1 MAEPLSAPKGTYD
14 ILPEDQPLRRWVI
27 GRAEAVFQRYGYR
40 RIDTPMFEE
49 TRLFSRGVG
58 ESTDI
63 VRKEM
68 YTFEDL
74 GGRSLTLR
82 PEGTAPVA
90 RAYVEHGMHTLPQP
104 VKLYYHSPMFRYE
117 SPQSGRYRQ
126 HYQLGL
132 EAFGS
137 EAPEVDA
144 EVIGVLAALYREVGL
159 EGLDLRLNSMGCR
172 ECRPGYSAV
181 LREFLIKNAEA
192 FCGECHERTRLNPLR
207 TFDCKVAGCREALEA
222 APRLADHLCPAC
234 AAHHDRVQE
243 CLAVQGISFIPDHT
257 LVRGMDYYTRTT
269 FEFQSSLLGAQ
280 SGVGGGGRYD
290 DLVEAIGGPATP
302 GVGFGTGLERILL
315 ALSRSGAAPP
325 GAPRPVVYLVALT
338 PEARREAFA
347 LAHELRG
354 RGVAADLDYMNRS
367 VKGQMKQA
375 GRSGARY
382 AFIIGEQELTDRV
395 VTVRDLV
402 SGDEKAV
409 PGAEAVLLAAPAGT
423 ADAATVAP
431 GASGSAAG
439 SADTSGVAAAAPD
452 A

>member
-27 GRAEAVFQRYGYR
+27 GRAEEIFQRYGYR

-68 YTFEDL
+68 YTFQDL
-74 GGRSLTLR
+74 GGRSMTLR

-126 HYQLGL
+126 HYQLGV

-137 EAPEVDA
+137 DAPEVDA
-144 EVIGVLAALYREVGL
+144 EVIGVLATLYRELGLDGL
-159 EGLDLRLNSMGCR
+159 ELRLNSMGCR
-172 ECRPGYSAV
+172 ECRPAYAAALKG
-181 LREFLIKNAEA
+181 FLKENAGA
-192 FCGECHERTRLNPLR
+192 FCAECAERARLNPMR
-207 TFDCKVAGCREALEA
+207 TFDCKVPTCRAALGD
-222 APRLADHLCPAC
+222 APRLTEHLCPAC
-234 AAHHDRVQE
+234 AAHHERVQA
-243 CLAVQGISFIPDHT
+243 CLRVQGISFAADHT

-290 DLVEAIGGPATP
+290 DLVEAIGGPPTP
-302 GVGFGTGLERILL
+302 GVGFGTGIERILL
-315 ALSRSGAAPP
+315 ALTRSGITPPAP
-325 GAPRPVVYLVALT
+325 ARPVVYLVALT
-338 PEARREAFA
+338 SEARDAVFT
-347 LAHELRG
+347 LAHEIRCRG
-354 RGVAADLDYMNRS
+354 IAADLDYMARS
-367 VKGQMKQA
+367 AKGQMKQA
-375 GRSGARY
+375 DKSGARY
-382 AFIIGEQELTDRV
+382 AFIVGEQELADQT
-395 VTVRDLV
+395 VTVRDLA
-402 SGDEKAV
+402 SGDERHLARS
-409 PGAEAVLLAAPAGT
+409 EALALAAAG
-423 ADAATVAP
+423 AD
-431 GASGSAAG
+431 GL
-439 SADTSGVAAAAPD
+439 
-452 A
+452 